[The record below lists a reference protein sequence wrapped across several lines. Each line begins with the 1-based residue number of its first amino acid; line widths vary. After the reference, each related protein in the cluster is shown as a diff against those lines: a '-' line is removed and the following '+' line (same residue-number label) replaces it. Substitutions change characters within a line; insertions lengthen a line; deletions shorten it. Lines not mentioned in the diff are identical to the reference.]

1 MFSHLPRLFVLLV
14 LYYDPVHG
22 KDCGD
27 ITTSDQEGPFYEA
40 GADLDWDLAPA
51 SELYD
56 KSLLVV
62 LSGRVCYKVFHLV

>member
-1 MFSHLPRLFVLLV
+1 MFSHLPCQLVLLV

-22 KDCGD
+22 QCGD
-27 ITTSDQEGPFYEA
+27 ITSTDQEGPFYEA

>member
-1 MFSHLPRLFVLLV
+1 MFSHLPRLFVLLF
-14 LYYDPVHG
+14 LYYPVHG
-22 KDCGD
+22 NYCGD